1 MKFKTGLVSISFRA
15 LQPDEILK
23 LVKDSGLEAIEW
35 GGDVH
40 AVAGNLPLAKQIAGA
55 TRALGLRMPEYGSYY
70 RIGFSEPA
78 HFEEVLASARVLGT
92 PIIRVWAGK
101 KSPSLVTPEEYEAI
115 VADARR
121 ICLMAPDMTICLECH
136 NNTLTEDYETALRF
150 LRDVDCANFQMFWQP
165 NQRQDHQYNLDAL
178 RALLPYVHSVHVFSW
193 EGSDK
198 LPLAALTDRWM
209 EYLRILR
216 NSPREEI
223 FLMLEFMHDNDP
235 ASLPDAA
242 ATLNGWRK
250 ALQNEL

>member
-40 AVAGNLPLAKQIAGA
+40 AVAGNLPLAEQIAGA

-121 ICLMAPDMTICLECH
+121 ICRMAPDMTICLECI
-136 NNTLTEDYETALRF
+136 F
-150 LRDVDCANFQMFWQP
+150 PNF
-165 NQRQDHQYNLDAL
+165 Y
-178 RALLPYVHSVHVFSW
+178 
-193 EGSDK
+193 
-198 LPLAALTDRWM
+198 
-209 EYLRILR
+209 
-216 NSPREEI
+216 
-223 FLMLEFMHDNDP
+223 
-235 ASLPDAA
+235 
-242 ATLNGWRK
+242 
-250 ALQNEL
+250 